1 MKRVVFLAAVVSL
14 GLTQGGRA
22 ADMSVHAMSP
32 FYMPPVSAMHD
43 WSGLYIGFNGGYGF
57 GSSSVSANFFG
68 PIVAAGEP
76 LGFSTAGNPA
86 GAVFGGQVGYNW
98 QWASMVFG
106 VEGDFD
112 AATLTASGN
121 SVTSSLVAPGNP
133 VGFQAS
139 SSINWLASVRARLG
153 YTWGPGL
160 VYLTGGGA
168 WVNSDIKTLTCDTP
182 FLACTAANFTGTQSG
197 WTLGA
202 GLARTT
208 APNWLARTEYLYY
221 SLGSRSSAGAF
232 SLGPAAVGL
241 GGSAVSVTANTLNV
255 NVIRAGLE
263 YKFDWH

>member
-1 MKRVVFLAAVVSL
+1 MKRILFLAAAIGL
-14 GLTQGGRA
+14 GLTQGARA
-22 ADMSVHAMSP
+22 ADMSVHAASP
-32 FYMPPVSAMHD
+32 FFMPPVNAQPD

-76 LGFSTAGNPA
+76 LGFKTAGNPA

-98 QWASMVFG
+98 QWASLVFG

-121 SVTSSLVAPGNP
+121 TVTNSIALAGAP

-139 SSINWLASVRARLG
+139 SSINWLSSVRARLG

-168 WVNSDIKTLTCDTP
+168 WVNTDIKTLTCDTA
-182 FLACTAANFTGTQSG
+182 FAACTQGNFTGTQSG

-202 GLARTT
+202 GFEWMI
-208 APNWLARTEYLYY
+208 APNWIARTEYLYY
-221 SLGSRSSAGAF
+221 SLGSR
-232 SLGPAAVGL
+232 
-241 GGSAVSVTANTLNV
+241 
-255 NVIRAGLE
+255 
-263 YKFDWH
+263 